1 MAQTMGL
8 ITVEHEL
15 EFVVCP
21 DVGGALI
28 TPERSLV
35 TAVLDINS
43 AGANANAPFVA
54 WAIEDI
60 IQGCGTFGRYEIVA
74 DAATA
79 AYL

>member
-54 WAIEDI
+54 WAI
-60 IQGCGTFGRYEIVA
+60 
-74 DAATA
+74 
-79 AYL
+79 